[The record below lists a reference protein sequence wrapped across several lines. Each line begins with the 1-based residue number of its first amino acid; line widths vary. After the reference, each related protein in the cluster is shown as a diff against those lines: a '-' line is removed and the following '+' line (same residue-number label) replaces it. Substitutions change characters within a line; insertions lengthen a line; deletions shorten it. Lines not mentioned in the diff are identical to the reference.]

1 MTIPSDPPTPYI
13 ARKGIPYGPEYQ
25 QQIAAFV
32 GVPRRE
38 WKLVYQ
44 NIYLTP
50 RWQHF
55 KLTDGRAV
63 RITHGMLADTS
74 RSSRVTRRCVITSAA
89 ATGCCPTPKPN
100 VAERK
105 MKV

>member
-1 MTIPSDPPTPYI
+1 MTTPSDPPTPYI

-38 WKLVYQ
+38 WKLVHQ

-55 KLTDGRAV
+55 KLADGRAV
-63 RITHGMLADTS
+63 RITHGMQADTVEIFES
-74 RSSRVTRRCVITSAA
+74 YAALRDHQCRCDRMLPDPETMRR
-89 ATGCCPTPKPN
+89 
-100 VAERK
+100 
-105 MKV
+105 